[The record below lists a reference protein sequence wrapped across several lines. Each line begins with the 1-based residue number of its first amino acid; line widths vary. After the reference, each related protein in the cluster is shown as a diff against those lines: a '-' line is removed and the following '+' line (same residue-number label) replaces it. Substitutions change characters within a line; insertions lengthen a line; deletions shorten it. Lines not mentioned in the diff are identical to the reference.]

1 MAQTARC
8 PSCGA
13 PVEFKSAASVL
24 AVCDYCRSTL
34 IRQGEDLANL
44 GRMAALLDDRSPLQR
59 GAEGVWR
66 GRPFGLIGRI
76 QLRYEQGL
84 WNEWHLLFDDGKSGW
99 LSEAGDE
106 YVMSEL
112 KPLGSAP
119 PPFANLE
126 VGQSLRLNGR
136 PYTLTN
142 LLKAECVGG
151 EGELPFKVGAGYP
164 APVADLR
171 DEAGGYATLDYSE
184 SEERPIFFEGE
195 AVDFES
201 LRWNNLRQ
209 DVPLPNVTVQARA
222 FDCPSCGAPLKV
234 DHTDIKTIGCGS
246 CGALL
251 DPRDERVKLLER
263 ASDRKIV
270 QPTLAL
276 GTKGKLRGEDVEIVG
291 YMRRRMRADGVDYR
305 WGEYLLLT
313 PQRRQLWLT
322 ESDGHWNIARVL
334 SRAVKATANRVR
346 YDGREYKHFQSYRAH
361 VDYVIG
367 QFPWRVSLDDEA
379 QVDDFVAPPFMLSQ
393 ERTTSEVTWTLAEY
407 VAAEELTT
415 AFALKTPLPPP
426 FGIYANQ
433 PNPYEAGHRRIC
445 RRFWRFAI
453 LGLALHLLLL
463 AFGPGGK
470 VLEQQLTLT
479 ADDDEPRLT
488 GQFVLDGRT
497 NRLKVSHDTT
507 LNNNWV
513 GVAATLVNQDTGENW
528 HASREI
534 GYYQGVEDGESWSEG
549 SRSDEVVF
557 ADLPPGHYVLAV
569 ETDMDTGA
577 PGATDRLTVRRAGP
591 SWFSLLLLLA
601 FLASFPIYTR
611 IRHFGFETR
620 RWAESDHPIV
630 TSGGDGGGGDDE

>member
-291 YMRRRMRADGVDYR
+291 YMRRRMRADRIGR
-305 WGEYLLLT
+305 PLEHRPRALA
-313 PQRRQLWLT
+313 RRQ
-322 ESDGHWNIARVL
+322 GNGKPGARRRARVQAL
-334 SRAVKATANRVR
+334 PELPRPCRLRDRPVSVACLARRRGAGRRLRGAALHALAGTHDQRGDLDARRV
-346 YDGREYKHFQSYRAH
+346 
-361 VDYVIG
+361 
-367 QFPWRVSLDDEA
+367 
-379 QVDDFVAPPFMLSQ
+379 
-393 ERTTSEVTWTLAEY
+393 
-407 VAAEELTT
+407 
-415 AFALKTPLPPP
+415 
-426 FGIYANQ
+426 
-433 PNPYEAGHRRIC
+433 C
-445 RRFWRFAI
+445 RRRGIDDGICAED
-453 LGLALHLLLL
+453 AAAAAVRHLCQ
-463 AFGPGGK
+463 P
-470 VLEQQLTLT
+470 
-479 ADDDEPRLT
+479 
-488 GQFVLDGRT
+488 
-497 NRLKVSHDTT
+497 
-507 LNNNWV
+507 
-513 GVAATLVNQDTGENW
+513 
-528 HASREI
+528 
-534 GYYQGVEDGESWSEG
+534 
-549 SRSDEVVF
+549 
-557 ADLPPGHYVLAV
+557 
-569 ETDMDTGA
+569 
-577 PGATDRLTVRRAGP
+577 
-591 SWFSLLLLLA
+591 
-601 FLASFPIYTR
+601 
-611 IRHFGFETR
+611 
-620 RWAESDHPIV
+620 AESL
-630 TSGGDGGGGDDE
+630 